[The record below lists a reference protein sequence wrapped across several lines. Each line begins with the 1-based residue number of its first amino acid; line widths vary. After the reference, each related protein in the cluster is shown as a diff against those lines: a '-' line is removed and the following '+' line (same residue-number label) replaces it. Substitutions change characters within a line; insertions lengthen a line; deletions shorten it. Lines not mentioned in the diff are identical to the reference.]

1 MPSTFFDENVDV
13 SFTLF
18 WTVAELEME
27 VVVVVV
33 VHQFAGGGGG
43 GGGGYQFA
51 VHFDRKE
58 K

>member
-1 MPSTFFDENVDV
+1 MDV

-33 VHQFAGGGGG
+33 VVVHQFAGGG

-51 VHFDRKE
+51 VHFDRNE